1 MRIVNTYEDL
11 QYPATRFTVKGYYQ
25 QSYKISIFK
34 LHTDISIAY
43 FKSLLS
49 AGAFKLITK
58 PNA

>member
-1 MRIVNTYEDL
+1 MKLEEHTTVVPH
-11 QYPATRFTVKGYYQ
+11 PAIRFIFEGYYQ
-25 QSYKISIFK
+25 QPYNISIFE
-34 LHTDISIAY
+34 LHADISIAY